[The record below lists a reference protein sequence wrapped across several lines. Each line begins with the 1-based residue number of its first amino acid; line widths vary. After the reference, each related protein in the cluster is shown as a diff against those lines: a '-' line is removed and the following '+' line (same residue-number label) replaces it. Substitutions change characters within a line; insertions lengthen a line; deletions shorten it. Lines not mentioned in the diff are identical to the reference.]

1 MLHNYFLVLYH
12 ITLKAFTHLSK
23 SRRVY
28 SYAFIFLFVFF
39 RSQIF
44 TDTSN
49 SIYIEKDAIVYVAST
64 LDYPEFFYEREEKNQ
79 VHYKVSKKLNSSKNN
94 SKKEIKNHEVSLKR
108 RIDKVWKNLPLHP
121 VGHLLNQNE
130 IKDSIVQINS
140 YQSKFIL
147 FKNTF
152 QNVFNSNLIDTT
164 LESFGILDSYYF
176 ETYISFLSR
185 PPPKSSFS
193 ITIAIG

>member
-23 SRRVY
+23 SRGVY

-44 TDTSN
+44 TDISN

-79 VHYKVSKKLNSSKNN
+79 VHNKVFKKLNSSKNN

-121 VGHLLNQNE
+121 VGHLLNHNE

-152 QNVFNSNLIDTT
+152 QNIFNSNLIDTT
-164 LESFGILDSYYF
+164 AESFGILDSYYF

-185 PPPKSSFS
+185 PPPNLSFS